1 MTFLWRI
8 ILANLSICV
17 LFLIDRLTKNFS
29 FGLPEGGLSL
39 AEAPRFWGLG
49 GFFFQKFIS
58 LEFYKNYY
66 LIFNLKI
73 PSLLLYFSIFL
84 TLFVLLIFLVKNYH
98 AKNTFMVF
106 CFSLILIG
114 AISNLLDRLYYGYV
128 IDFLSFFDYSIFNLA
143 DVFIFVG
150 AGLIILKLTEKVSNP
165 KL

>member
-17 LFLIDRLTKNFS
+17 LFLIDRLTKIFA
-29 FGLPEGGLSL
+29 FGLPES
-39 AEAPRFWGLG
+39 
-49 GFFFQKFIS
+49 GFFLFSKKFIG
-58 LEFYKNYY
+58 LQFYKNYH
-66 LIFNLKI
+66 LIFNLK
-73 PSLLLYFSIFL
+73 LNRWFLYFFISIVLF
-84 TLFVLLIFLVKNYH
+84 FVLALLAKNYKE
-98 AKNTFMVF
+98 KNHFLVF
-106 CFSLILIG
+106 CFSLIAIG